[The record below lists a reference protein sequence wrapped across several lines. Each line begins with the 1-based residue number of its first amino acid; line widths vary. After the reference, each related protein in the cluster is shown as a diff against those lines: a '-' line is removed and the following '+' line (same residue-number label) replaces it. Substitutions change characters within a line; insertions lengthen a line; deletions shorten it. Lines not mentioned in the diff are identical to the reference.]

1 MHIIRVALAGGG
13 SGGHTVPLLA
23 VAGELTRFSVATGQ
37 PITLHYFGPG
47 YDHPPFRAKGIQV
60 HYIAGAKIRRYF
72 SLANLID
79 IPKFIFSIIQA
90 LWQLYWVM
98 PDAMFSKGGPGAL
111 PVVLA
116 GWFYRIPI
124 LVHDSDS
131 TPGVTNLISSWFARR
146 IAVSFESA
154 QKFFPPQRTA
164 WVGSPIRADLIEMNI
179 PQADAKERLG
189 FNANEPLIF
198 FFSGS
203 QGSKRINEFI
213 LGILGEIL
221 EDTQVLHQTGPAT
234 YPEVEK
240 LSKVVLRDIPAKL
253 EAEHRYQ
260 AVPYMNEDLGY
271 AYAACDLII
280 GRAGSSIFEYAAFGK
295 PAILIPL
302 LESANDHQRKNAY
315 EFVKAG
321 AGVIIEE
328 TNLLPKIFLKEMRG
342 ILNDPERKQQMSQ
355 ASAAFFK
362 PDGAKTI
369 AEEVLRLA
377 R

>member
-1 MHIIRVALAGGG
+1 MRTVRIVLAGGG
-13 SGGHTVPLLA
+13 SGGHTVPLQA
-23 VAGELTRFSVATGQ
+23 VAGELAKFSASSGA
-37 PITLHYFGPG
+37 PISLHYLGPG
-47 YDHPPFRAKGIQV
+47 YNHASFRVIGV
-60 HYIAGAKIRRYF
+60 RTHLVAGAKIRRYI
-72 SLANLID
+72 SLANVLD
-79 IPKFIFSIIQA
+79 VPKFIFSIAQA
-90 LWQLYWVM
+90 LWHLYWLM
-98 PDAMFSKGGPGAL
+98 PDSIFSKGGPGAL

-124 LVHDSDS
+124 LIHDSDS
-131 TPGVTNLISSWFARR
+131 TPGVTNLISGWFATR

-154 QKFFPPQRTA
+154 RQYFPPIKTA
-164 WVGSPIRADLIEMNI
+164 CVGSPIRADLLEMNI
-179 PQADAKERLG
+179 PQAAAKERLG
-189 FNANEPLIF
+189 FNANEPLVF

-203 QGSKRINEFI
+203 QGSRRVNEFV
-213 LGILGEIL
+213 LGILADIL
-221 EDTQVLHQTGPAT
+221 TEAQVLHQTGPSS

-260 AVPYMNEDLGY
+260 ATPYMKEELGY

-302 LESANDHQRKNAY
+302 LESANDHQRTNAY
-315 EFVKAG
+315 EFMKAG
-321 AGVIIEE
+321 AAVVIEE

-355 ASAAFFK
+355 ASTAFFK
-362 PDGAKTI
+362 PGGARII
-369 AEEVLRLA
+369 AEELLRLA
-377 R
+377 K